1 MNKILRILKK
11 RRSGGFTLVEMIVS
25 VALLAILLGGMML
38 FIAPI
43 VRSFNETKTNLTAE
57 NVSTTVQEYI
67 IRSIRNANQVAVFN
81 YVNENDLISGSA
93 KMADGTSYSDVIKGM
108 NTYCET
114 INGTGTPDEL
124 KKYLLKC
131 ISLRYEDGKYVLYQE
146 KVQMNAGG
154 QLSSSGKVKVFSDC
168 LYDDLYL
175 TFDFG
180 KIKNS
185 DYGNADSKT
194 SGYEYRP
201 DTLTLAVNAYG
212 DASHNN
218 KLFVGSGVFELRQ
231 IKVMLDQD
239 ISNASDYY
247 LKMAHENNDSTSY
260 TYADSSDGHKD
271 IFIYYTM
278 RRLDSS
284 PKPASTTPSMPDPS
298 GTAEATP

>member
-43 VRSFNETKTNLTAE
+43 IRSFNDTKTDLTAE

-81 YVNENDLISGSA
+81 YVSADDLTSTTA
-93 KMADGTSYSDVIKGM
+93 KLADGTSYADVINGM
-108 NTYCET
+108 NNYCT
-114 INGTGTPDEL
+114 SINGTGCAQEN

-131 ISLRYEDGKYVLYQE
+131 ISLRYEDGKYILYNE
-146 KVQMNAGG
+146 SVDDSGRLNPT
-154 QLSSSGKVKVFSDC
+154 GKVKVFSDC

-185 DYGNADSKT
+185 DYGVVDSKT
-194 SGYEYRP
+194 SGYEFRP
-201 DTLTLAVNAYG
+201 DTLTLDVNAYG
-212 DASHNN
+212 DSAHNN
-218 KLFVGSGVFELRQ
+218 KLFVGAGVFELRQ
-231 IKVMLDQD
+231 IKVMIDQD
-239 ISNASDYY
+239 ISNAKDYY
-247 LKMAHENNDSTSY
+247 LKMAHENTAENPY
-260 TYADSSDGHKD
+260 TYDSISDDKKD
-271 IFIYYTM
+271 IFIYYTI
-278 RRLDSS
+278 RRLG
-284 PKPASTTPSMPDPS
+284 K
-298 GTAEATP
+298 